1 MSEER
6 LRRLADR
13 VEIAE
18 LSATYNRAIDD
29 LEAATVAALF
39 TEDGVF
45 DLGKGRPR
53 EGRESIERLVER
65 IPYGTVHATTD
76 AVISIEG
83 DRATQVATLL
93 LCKRRRDRAATS
105 YWLSGRYHDEL
116 RRTDA
121 GWRFSKRRAE
131 LDLVE

>member
-1 MSEER
+1 MSEEL

-29 LEAATVAALF
+29 LDGKTVAALF

-45 DLGKGRPR
+45 DLGRGRPR
-53 EGRESIERLVER
+53 EGREDIERLVER

-83 DRATQVATLL
+83 DRAAQVSTLL
-93 LCKRRRDRAATS
+93 LCKRRRDRAEAG

-116 RRTDA
+116 RRTDE
-121 GWRFSKRRAE
+121 GWRFCNRRAE

>member
-1 MSEER
+1 MSDEA

-13 VEIAE
+13 IEIAE

-29 LEAATVAALF
+29 LDAPTVADLF

-53 EGRESIERLVER
+53 EGRESIRALVER

-83 DRATQVATLL
+83 DEATQVATLL
-93 LCKRRRDRAATS
+93 LCKRQRDRAATS

-116 RRTDA
+116 RRTDE
-121 GWRFSKRRAE
+121 GWRFAGRRAE
-131 LDLVE
+131 LDLAE